1 MSTEAAPA
9 KKSRGV
15 AGQDPGGLHQIQ
27 AVDWVSDAGLM
38 GLFLLLTCLLGA
50 FPLKDTDFWWHL
62 RTGDLIRGGAPIPRV
77 DDFTY
82 TVAGTPWIDLHWLFQ
97 LGLSWVFKAGGV
109 TLLNAVKC
117 GITALSVFL
126 LVTSRRRGLPLWVTL
141 LAWLPALYVLS
152 GRMYIRPETISLLFL
167 AVYVAVLMRWDRRPK
182 LAFALIPTQILWVN
196 CQGLFILGPI
206 LFVFALIDALFRA
219 GSLDKRK
226 LAWWKTVAAAGVG
239 VGLACL
245 VNPYGLAGAL
255 YPLTLFFGTMSN
267 PIFSRTIG
275 ELESIPSF
283 IANHGFT
290 STPMLVHLATIVLGA
305 CSFLIP
311 IFWMAWTRF
320 RDRHLNKALA
330 KVDDLGTRPKK
341 AKVDELRSPPKKA
354 MDDEL
359 WTPPKKSKK
368 APRKGAK
375 AAASWRLS
383 PFRFLL
389 FAAFSALSLQ
399 ASRNTH
405 QFAAMVGSLTAWNF
419 AEWASA
425 VSARRA
431 RLGRASSATGPR
443 IFVALVLML
452 SIGLVGTGT
461 LQRWS
466 GEGRTLGLGEE
477 PLWFPHEAVK
487 FAGGDGM
494 PGKFL
499 AYHIGHPSLY
509 EYYFAP
515 DKKVF
520 ADARLEVMGAEHYG
534 KYVELQS
541 LLSGNKPAWHGELA
555 AAGLPVVLI
564 DHDQNSQV
572 GATLNGQ
579 GGYRCVWFDPIAAVY
594 AHSSVPGKPAVDF
607 AARHFRPDPETTPSG
622 SDALRA
628 SARALRYHASAMQ
641 EQGRVGPARPF
652 ILLGLDYARRIV
664 ESDPGN
670 VEGWKQLALLE
681 VIRNPIPPSSK
692 ISRSRFR
699 FDPLVD
705 LGSARVIYLLN
716 KTLELTGDEFTP
728 LFTLSGTA
736 LARNMNETGL
746 AAAERLLK
754 LAPINPTQRSS
765 QQTLKPGLVQVRS
778 SMGPEPSLTW
788 SNLGQLDGLVGDLLD
803 RGRVAAAADVL
814 ERADRP
820 EARPWDRADQA
831 ASLRLALGDPA
842 GARALWLSAVG
853 NNRPALLL
861 ARVGATYYVEGN
873 LEGAKLAF
881 AEAIA
886 NEPKL
891 FDAAYG
897 LALVEQDNGHAGPAA
912 VAARLAVKLAPD
924 DSARR
929 AAYLIQELAE
939 RFATPES

>member
-15 AGQDPGGLHQIQ
+15 AGQVPAGLHQAQ

-38 GLFLLLTCLLGA
+38 GLFLILTCLLGA

-77 DDFTY
+77 DDYTY

-97 LGLSWVFKAGGV
+97 LGLSWGYNYGGV
-109 TLLNAVKC
+109 TLLNVIKC
-117 GITALSVFL
+117 GITALAVFL

-152 GRMYIRPETISLLFL
+152 GRMYIRPETLSLLFL
-167 AVYVAVLMRWDRRPK
+167 SVYVAVLMRWDRRPK

-196 CQGLFILGPI
+196 SQGLFILGPV
-206 LFVFALIDALFRA
+206 LLVFALVDALLRP
-219 GSLDKRK
+219 GSLDEAK
-226 LAWWKTVAAAGVG
+226 LPWWKTIASVTVG

-283 IANHGFT
+283 IAKNGLT
-290 STPMLVHLATIVLGA
+290 NSPPLIVHLATIVVGA
-305 CSFLIP
+305 LSFLVP
-311 IFWMAWTRF
+311 IFWLAWTRV
-320 RDRHLNKALA
+320 RDRSLNKAMA
-330 KVDDLGTRPKK
+330 KVNDLGPTAKK
-341 AKVDELRSPPKKA
+341 P
-354 MDDEL
+354 
-359 WTPPKKSKK
+359 KK
-368 APRKGAK
+368 APRKGAE
-375 AAASWRLS
+375 AVASWRLS

-389 FAAFSALSLQ
+389 YVAFSALSLQ

-425 VSARRA
+425 VTARRA
-431 RLGRASSATGPR
+431 RLGLGTSATVPR
-443 IFVALVLML
+443 IFVAGLLAL
-452 SIGLVGTGT
+452 AIGLVGSGV
-461 LQRWS
+461 LHRWS
-466 GEGRTLGLGEE
+466 GEGRTVALGEE

-515 DKKVF
+515 EKKVF

-541 LLSGNKPAWHGELA
+541 LITGNKPAWQGEMA
-555 AAGLPVVLI
+555 AAGLPVVLV
-564 DHDQNSQV
+564 DHENNSQV

-594 AHSSVPGKPAVDF
+594 VHSSVSGKPAVDF
-607 AARHFRPDPETTPSG
+607 AARHFRPSPETTPNG
-622 SDALRA
+622 VEALRA
-628 SARALRYHASAMQ
+628 SARALRYHASAML
-641 EQGRVGPARPF
+641 EQGRGGPARPL

-664 ESDPGN
+664 EADPSN

-681 VIRNPIPPSSK
+681 VIRNPVPPSSR

-699 FDPLVD
+699 FDPLID

-716 KTLELTGDEFTP
+716 KTLERTGDEFTP
-728 LFTLSGTA
+728 LFTLAGTA
-736 LARNMNETGL
+736 LGRNMNETGL
-746 AAAERLLK
+746 DAAERLLK
-754 LAPINPTQRSS
+754 LTPINPTQRNS
-765 QQTLKPGLVQVRS
+765 QQSLKPSLSQVRA

-788 SNLGQLDGLVGDLLD
+788 SNLGQLDGLVSDLLD
-803 RGRVAAAADVL
+803 RGRIAAAADVL

-853 NNRPALLL
+853 NTRPALLL

-881 AEAIA
+881 AEALT
-886 NEPKL
+886 NEPRL

-897 LALVEQDNGHAGPAA
+897 LALVEQDNGHAGPA
-912 VAARLAVKLAPD
+912 VDAARLAVEVAPD
-924 DSARR
+924 DTARR
-929 AAYLIQELAE
+929 AAYQIQELAGP
-939 RFATPES
+939 FGSPLK